1 MKCQVEGCT
10 VERQDLSQHIR
21 FDHQM
26 TVKEYKEKYNVQY
39 IIDESKRQ
47 KRGSTRRTTNQSTKR
62 FKCEICG
69 EACLT
74 EGALYKH
81 YSKLNEAKHS
91 YILFNESNV
100 DEWVQCE
107 ICGLRRSR
115 IDFHL
120 QAVHNMT
127 KEEYFEK
134 FNKPFHSKMF
144 LERVRQS
151 ASKHHESER
160 YLGSR
165 NPFYSKHHSEE
176 SRKSIGET
184 TKTNNSKLEKHFNK
198 GRHHTEEACQKMSE
212 SRMGNKNP
220 MFGKQPD
227 IKTAFSIHGYRNDIG
242 HSVRSTLEANYA
254 RYLIYNKIK
263 YEFEPRP
270 FIIDTDKGK
279 ASCWIDFYLID
290 TDEWVETK
298 NYMGRDIKKIELTR
312 DQYPTAK
319 IKILYADSIEW
330 RKIEK
335 EYSVLIPLWETS
347 VQNLR
352 THPSLY
358 NRQ

>member
-21 FDHQM
+21 LDHQM
-26 TVKEYKEKYNVQY
+26 TIKEYKEKYNVQY
-39 IIDESKRQ
+39 VIDEEKRK
-47 KRGSTRRTTNQSTKR
+47 KRGATRRITNQTTKQ
-62 FKCEICG
+62 FLCEICG

-81 YSKLNEAKHS
+81 YSTSNEAKHS
-91 YILFNESNV
+91 YKIFNEVNC

-107 ICGLRRSR
+107 ICMLRRSR

-120 QAVHNMT
+120 QAVHNIS

-134 FNKPFHSKMF
+134 YNKTCFSKSF
-144 LERVRQS
+144 LDKVRES
-151 ASKHHESER
+151 SFKKHESQHF
-160 YLGSR
+160 LGSK
-165 NPFYSKHHSEE
+165 NPFYNKKHSEE
-176 SRKSIGET
+176 SRKNISET
-184 TKTNNSKLEKHFNK
+184 IKKDNSELDVHFNK
-198 GRHHTEEACQKMSE
+198 GTKRTLETRRKMSE
-212 SRMGNKNP
+212 SRAGVKNP

-279 ASCWIDFYLID
+279 ASCWIDFYLVD

-335 EYSVLIPLWETS
+335 EYSILIPLWETS
-347 VQNLR
+347 IQNLR